1 MVSTTYT
8 EAYKRERVYEGGNDD
23 DPQDPG
29 GRTSRGII
37 QREYDAYR
45 RRKGLSPQDV
55 WKASESEIAEI
66 YRVQYWDA
74 VQGDELPPGIDMF
87 VFDGAVN
94 SGPKQSIKWLQRALD
109 ITADGVIGQV
119 TLDALEADDD
129 HDQIIAK
136 MATARSAFLRALK
149 TFPRFGRGW
158 MSRVDNL
165 TKASQALASGS
176 IGPSPIS
183 VADFGGHTKAR
194 ITNVAT
200 PPVSV
205 ETGAATTVATTT
217 ASGVIDQIQ
226 SVASQLSPFQDTL
239 TVVKYIVIAIAVIS
253 AGITIYSIIRRK
265 QINAV
270 LE

>member
-1 MVSTTYT
+1 MTASTYS

-45 RRKGLSPQDV
+45 RRKGLPPQDV

-74 VQGDELPPGIDMF
+74 VQGDELPAGVDMF

-94 SGPKQSIKWLQRALD
+94 SGHKQSIKWLQRALG

-136 MATARSAFLRALK
+136 MAAARSAFLWALK
-149 TFPRFGRGW
+149 TF
-158 MSRVDNL
+158 
-165 TKASQALASGS
+165 
-176 IGPSPIS
+176 
-183 VADFGGHTKAR
+183 H
-194 ITNVAT
+194 
-200 PPVSV
+200 
-205 ETGAATTVATTT
+205 
-217 ASGVIDQIQ
+217 
-226 SVASQLSPFQDTL
+226 
-239 TVVKYIVIAIAVIS
+239 
-253 AGITIYSIIRRK
+253 
-265 QINAV
+265 
-270 LE
+270 